1 MSICALCRLVNLVL
15 VEVETVKVGKWTS
28 RHVLKWRKQNG
39 KLIGVGEDLYA
50 GFNVEFAEKYL
61 LVIVYA
67 ECAFLLE
74 VRMLGLIDATTF
86 YIDLGVLAGI
96 IKKKVVQVLI
106 RRVRNHSLVVK
117 QLSRKG
123 KLKW

>member
-1 MSICALCRLVNLVL
+1 MFQVNILRREESRIISYSLGLNPLLGMEPRLVNLVL

-39 KLIGVGEDLYA
+39 KLIGVG
-50 GFNVEFAEKYL
+50 
-61 LVIVYA
+61 
-67 ECAFLLE
+67 
-74 VRMLGLIDATTF
+74 
-86 YIDLGVLAGI
+86 I